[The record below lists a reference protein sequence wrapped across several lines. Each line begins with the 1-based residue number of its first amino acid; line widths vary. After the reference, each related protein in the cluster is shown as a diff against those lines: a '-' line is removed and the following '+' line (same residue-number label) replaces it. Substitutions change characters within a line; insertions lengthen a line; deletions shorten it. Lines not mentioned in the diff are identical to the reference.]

1 MEDVMKHLTD
11 TNQVIGRNYR
21 IDIKGSNNLFD
32 DLSRIER
39 TAIATAAHEVVNVFF
54 KYYPKKRHILYVF
67 TIGLNNLIESV
78 EYGNGRLTHQIIED
92 IREVNLLDV

>member
-1 MEDVMKHLTD
+1 MKHLTD
-11 TNQVIGRNYR
+11 TNQVIGGNYR
-21 IDIKGSNNLFD
+21 VDIKDSRNVFD

-67 TIGLNNLIESV
+67 TMSLNNLIERV
-78 EYGNGRLTHQIIED
+78 EYGNSKFAHQIIED